1 MALNERY
8 KDIAV
13 KGDASARVG
22 DFSADMAA
30 PMLVSEHTVCFPFI
44 VASLMVDDPTDV
56 AMLQKV
62 MLGDRLVAVFPDIP
76 PGEDRSDEI
85 GDAEFNLV
93 EYDDRIIL
101 GAGTLVRIVKLLNF
115 SDGSARVL
123 VRGMRRILLKNV
135 RATQNGFNLAVY
147 SVMIQP
153 EADNRKVAAG
163 MKLIMARFQD
173 LSPYLQQMPEEVRMA
188 IVGMSE
194 PPRQIDLLID
204 SLAFSYM
211 EKLAVLGQ
219 ADLEKRISVLLA
231 LINREAEVAQL
242 GVKIQNE
249 VNQNLSSQQRE
260 FFLREQLRTIQ
271 NELREDSR
279 TPDIVELE
287 NRFILLNAPEPV
299 LKTISKEI
307 ERMTMISPVSPE
319 YHIAY
324 TYVDWLLSLPWKVY
338 TNAAV
343 DINRAQEILDED
355 HFGLKDVKER
365 ILEFLAVLQM
375 RNDGKA
381 PILCLV
387 GPPGVGK
394 TSLGK
399 SIARAMNRK
408 FVRVALGGIHDEA
421 EVRGHRR
428 TYVGALPGR
437 IIQNM
442 KKVGSNDPVFMLDEI
457 DKIHQSLKG
466 DPASALLEV
475 LDPAQ
480 NFAFNDNFIE
490 LDYDLSKVFFIATA
504 NMLETIPGPLLDRM
518 EIIRLPGYTVV
529 EKLHIAKDF
538 LVKRQLT
545 EAGLVGK
552 GVTFTEAGLNEIIA
566 YYTREGG
573 VRELER
579 VIGSVCRK
587 LARRIL
593 SGESE
598 KKRYVVTAKLVHEL
612 LGSRKFL
619 DDGVQLQPPIGSAT
633 GMAWTAYGGALLTI
647 ETTMMPGKGVL
658 KLTGSLGN
666 VMKESAEAAFSYIRA
681 NAADLGIA
689 AALFADNDFHIHVPD
704 GATPKDGP
712 SAGITITTALVSL
725 LSGKKVRPRL
735 SMTGEITLGGRVT
748 AIGGLKEKSVAALRA
763 GIKTVI
769 MPKENAKDLEEIPD
783 EVKAGLEYIM
793 VEKIS
798 AALPIIFGEEEK

>member
-44 VASLMVDDPTDV
+44 MASLMVDDPADV

-93 EYDDRIIL
+93 EYDDRLIL

-135 RATQNGFNLAVY
+135 RATQNGINLAVY

-529 EKLHIAKDF
+529 EKLHIARDF